1 VDLATLIAG
10 VSFDAKNSGVTYRQ
24 GIVISTG
31 GASIKVGGTNMAHLP
46 RLSTVSDLVAG
57 DVVAILVCN
66 GTYLVL
72 GKIIRP

>member
-1 VDLATLIAG
+1 MDLATLIAG
-10 VSFDAKNSGVTYRQ
+10 VSSDAKDYGVTYRQ
-24 GIVISTG
+24 GTVVTAG

-46 RLSTVSDLVAG
+46 RISTVTGLVVG